1 MPHFPVA
8 GIVPTID
15 RADVLARTLTSLQ
28 AQDLYPQELIVVD
41 ASCDTRSRKLID
53 YCAPNFAARDCRLI
67 WQRAVVRGAAAQRNE
82 GVAATRQPFIWFFD
96 DDILFE
102 PQCVPR
108 LWAALQSDPKLGGV
122 SAMIVN
128 QRYQPP
134 GRVSRF
140 MFRVMAGR
148 TEASYAG
155 RVLGPAINLLPEDR
169 DDLPDVVPVEWL
181 NAGCT
186 LYRREALP
194 DPVFPAHFVG
204 YSLGE
209 DLALSLLVGRRWKL
223 ANARTARIIHDSQPG
238 VHKDNP
244 VASSRMAVVN
254 RHSIMV
260 NVLGRRSVIDHV
272 KFAFWELFQIVTL
285 AVQQGLTRS
294 FWQVLWGKTLGTF
307 DIAAC
312 AVKHQRSSQMDC
324 LAGQGKP

>member
-1 MPHFPVA
+1 MPNFPAA

-15 RADVLARTLTSLQ
+15 RAAVLVRTLRSLL
-28 AQDLYPQELIVVD
+28 AQDLYPQELIVID
-41 ASCDTRSRKLID
+41 ASCDTRGRELID
-53 YCAPNFAARDCRLI
+53 YHASDFTTRGCRLI
-67 WQRAVVRGAAAQRNE
+67 WQRAVVRGAATQRNE
-82 GVAATRQPFIWFFD
+82 GIAATTQPFIWFFD
-96 DDILFE
+96 DDILLE
-102 PQCVPR
+102 PQCVSR
-108 LWAALQSDPKLGGV
+108 LWTALQSDPKLGGV
-122 SAMIVN
+122 NAMIVN

-140 MFRVMAGR
+140 MFRMMVGR

-181 NAGCT
+181 NTTCT
-186 LYRREALP
+186 MYRREALP
-194 DPVFPAHFVG
+194 DPVFPAHFAG

-209 DLALSLLVGRRWKL
+209 DLTLSLLVGRRWKL

-254 RHSIMV
+254 RHYIMV
-260 NVLGRRSVIDHV
+260 DVLRRRGIIDHV
-272 KFAFWELFQIVTL
+272 KFAFWELFQTVTM
-285 AVQQGLTRS
+285 AVQQGLTKS
-294 FWQVLWGKTLGTF
+294 FWQVLWGKILGAF
-307 DIAAC
+307 DIAAR

-324 LAGQGKP
+324 AGQGKP